1 MGPGDFVFP
10 EDKNRDTTQTCKI
23 TDAIFHFAK
32 IRMKLIHYSEIAS
45 PPQRA
50 LTPLLFFTV
59 GTSVLKGLSPFSD
72 SLLLILGLMF
82 PRSPEGPQDCFP
94 PLISHGF
101 IPDETVTTL
110 GQK

>member
-1 MGPGDFVFP
+1 MGSGDFVFP

-59 GTSVLKGLSPFSD
+59 ETSVLKGLSTSSD
-72 SLLLILGLMF
+72 SLLLIIGPMF
-82 PRSPEGPQDCFP
+82 PRRPDV
-94 PLISHGF
+94 
-101 IPDETVTTL
+101 IPRL
-110 GQK
+110 LLSLHLPWLHS